1 MEEEQKEQTIELEE
15 IDKNKYNSDIDELE
29 SKLKAL
35 RKERYKTLDLVKTE
49 TEGVKIGIR
58 RNGRKYSV
66 RDHRDKF
73 FYPFEWMKF
82 FDALNKKQKFTFRF
96 LINVGCRI
104 NEARHI
110 RVGDIDL
117 DNKRITIRITKV
129 KAKKGEKNPRPR
141 DIPIS
146 TSFSK
151 YLRKIFRDNNL
162 INECYL
168 ASSNNPKNDSMIDNP
183 ILFKDGI
190 KSTPA
195 GNIALKKTLKK
206 IGVKEWMAFS
216 LHNIRKT
223 LENYLL
229 ALGVNEV
236 KVSKHMGHDIST
248 MIQHYVSADVFSFEE
263 KKQMRL
269 IIGDLYQQQF

>member
-96 LINVGCRI
+96 LIIVAPSFVCS
-104 NEARHI
+104 AR
-110 RVGDIDL
+110 
-117 DNKRITIRITKV
+117 
-129 KAKKGEKNPRPR
+129 P
-141 DIPIS
+141 
-146 TSFSK
+146 
-151 YLRKIFRDNNL
+151 
-162 INECYL
+162 
-168 ASSNNPKNDSMIDNP
+168 
-183 ILFKDGI
+183 
-190 KSTPA
+190 
-195 GNIALKKTLKK
+195 
-206 IGVKEWMAFS
+206 
-216 LHNIRKT
+216 
-223 LENYLL
+223 
-229 ALGVNEV
+229 
-236 KVSKHMGHDIST
+236 
-248 MIQHYVSADVFSFEE
+248 
-263 KKQMRL
+263 
-269 IIGDLYQQQF
+269 